1 MSDPDMA
8 DLIHEAVEAR
18 LQAHAKYSRFS
29 VGSAILSED
38 GTIFRGCNVENASF
52 GLTLCAERVALTSA
66 ITSGHRTFQAIAIV
80 ADRLAAPCG
89 ACRQLLAEYASIVEV
104 ILIDSKSPKSH
115 TSATM
120 NTLLPHAFTGDDF
133 PEA

>member
-52 GLTLCAERVALTSA
+52 GLTLCAERVALTTAVSA
-66 ITSGHRTFQAIAIV
+66 GHRSFRAIAIV
-80 ADRLAAPCG
+80 ADHLAAPCG
-89 ACRQLLAEYASIVEV
+89 ACRQVLTEFCGEDFPVHVASANDPTTVETHLLG
-104 ILIDSKSPKSH
+104 
-115 TSATM
+115 
-120 NTLLPHAFTGDDF
+120 NLLPERFQL
-133 PEA
+133 

>member
-8 DLIHEAVEAR
+8 NLIHEAVEAR

-89 ACRQLLAEYASIVEV
+89 ACRQVLAEFCDEDFPVHIATAADPTSVETH
-104 ILIDSKSPKSH
+104 LLG
-115 TSATM
+115 
-120 NTLLPHAFTGDDF
+120 NLLPERFQL
-133 PEA
+133 

>member
-1 MSDPDMA
+1 MSDPDKA
-8 DLIHEAVEAR
+8 NLIHEAVEAR

-38 GTIFRGCNVENASF
+38 GIIFRGCNVENASF

-66 ITSGHRTFQAIAIV
+66 ITSGHRTFRAIAIV

-89 ACRQLLAEYASIVEV
+89 ACRQVLAEFCSEDFPVHIATAADPTSVETH
-104 ILIDSKSPKSH
+104 LLG
-115 TSATM
+115 
-120 NTLLPHAFTGDDF
+120 NLLPERFQL
-133 PEA
+133 

>member
-8 DLIHEAVEAR
+8 NLIHEAVEAR

-38 GTIFRGCNVENASF
+38 GIIFRGCNVENASF

-66 ITSGHRTFQAIAIV
+66 ITSGHRTFRAIAIV

-89 ACRQLLAEYASIVEV
+89 ACRQVLAEFCSEDFPVHIATAADPTSIETH
-104 ILIDSKSPKSH
+104 LLG
-115 TSATM
+115 
-120 NTLLPHAFTGDDF
+120 NLLPERFQL
-133 PEA
+133 

>member
-66 ITSGHRTFQAIAIV
+66 ITSGHRTFRAIAIV

-89 ACRQLLAEYASIVEV
+89 ACRQVLAEFCSEDFPVHIATAADSTSVETH
-104 ILIDSKSPKSH
+104 LLG
-115 TSATM
+115 
-120 NTLLPHAFTGDDF
+120 NLLPERFQL
-133 PEA
+133 

>member
-8 DLIHEAVEAR
+8 NLIHEAVEAR

-66 ITSGHRTFQAIAIV
+66 ITSGHRTFRAIAIV

-89 ACRQLLAEYASIVEV
+89 ACRQVLAEFCNEDFPVHIATAADSTSVETH
-104 ILIDSKSPKSH
+104 LLG
-115 TSATM
+115 
-120 NTLLPHAFTGDDF
+120 NLLPERFQL
-133 PEA
+133 

>member
-18 LQAHAKYSRFS
+18 LQAHTKYSRFS

-66 ITSGHRTFQAIAIV
+66 ITSGHRTFRAIAIV

-89 ACRQLLAEYASIVEV
+89 ACRQVLAEFCSEDFPVHIATAADSTSVETH
-104 ILIDSKSPKSH
+104 LLG
-115 TSATM
+115 
-120 NTLLPHAFTGDDF
+120 NLLPERFQL
-133 PEA
+133 

>member
-66 ITSGHRTFQAIAIV
+66 ITSGHRTFRAIAIV

-89 ACRQLLAEYASIVEV
+89 ACRQVLAEFCNEDFPVHIATAADSTSVETH
-104 ILIDSKSPKSH
+104 LLG
-115 TSATM
+115 
-120 NTLLPHAFTGDDF
+120 NLLPERFQL
-133 PEA
+133 

>member
-1 MSDPDMA
+1 MSDPDLTN
-8 DLIHEAVEAR
+8 LIHEAVEAR

-38 GTIFRGCNVENASF
+38 GIIFRGCNVENASF

-66 ITSGHRTFQAIAIV
+66 ITSGHQTFRAIAIV

-89 ACRQLLAEYASIVEV
+89 ACRQVLAEFCDEDFPVHIATAADPTSVETH
-104 ILIDSKSPKSH
+104 LLG
-115 TSATM
+115 
-120 NTLLPHAFTGDDF
+120 NLLPERFQL
-133 PEA
+133 

>member
-66 ITSGHRTFQAIAIV
+66 ITSGHRTFRAIAIV

-89 ACRQLLAEYASIVEV
+89 ACRQVLAEFCSEDFPVHIATAADPTSVETH
-104 ILIDSKSPKSH
+104 LLG
-115 TSATM
+115 
-120 NTLLPHAFTGDDF
+120 NLLPERFQL
-133 PEA
+133 

>member
-8 DLIHEAVEAR
+8 NLIHEAVEAR

-38 GTIFRGCNVENASF
+38 GIIFRGCNVENASF

-66 ITSGHRTFQAIAIV
+66 ITSGHRTFRAIAIV

-89 ACRQLLAEYASIVEV
+89 ACRQVLAEFCDEDFPVHIATATDSTSVETH
-104 ILIDSKSPKSH
+104 LLG
-115 TSATM
+115 
-120 NTLLPHAFTGDDF
+120 NLLPERFQL
-133 PEA
+133 

>member
-1 MSDPDMA
+1 MSDPDLTN
-8 DLIHEAVEAR
+8 LIHEAVEAR

-38 GTIFRGCNVENASF
+38 GIIFRGCNVENASF

-66 ITSGHRTFQAIAIV
+66 ITSGHRTFRAIAIV

-89 ACRQLLAEYASIVEV
+89 ACRQVLAEFCSEDFPVHIATAADPTSIETH
-104 ILIDSKSPKSH
+104 LLG
-115 TSATM
+115 
-120 NTLLPHAFTGDDF
+120 NLLPERFQL
-133 PEA
+133 

>member
-38 GTIFRGCNVENASF
+38 GIIFRGCNVENASF

-66 ITSGHRTFQAIAIV
+66 ITSGHRTFRAIAIV

-89 ACRQLLAEYASIVEV
+89 ACRQVLAEFCSEDFPVHIATAADPTSIETH
-104 ILIDSKSPKSH
+104 LLG
-115 TSATM
+115 
-120 NTLLPHAFTGDDF
+120 NLLPERFQL
-133 PEA
+133 

>member
-66 ITSGHRTFQAIAIV
+66 ITSGHRTFRAIAIV

-89 ACRQLLAEYASIVEV
+89 ACRQVLAEFCSEDFPVHIATAADPTSIETH
-104 ILIDSKSPKSH
+104 LLG
-115 TSATM
+115 
-120 NTLLPHAFTGDDF
+120 NLLPERFQL
-133 PEA
+133 